1 MLHCFTEPYVYDL
14 ITVFHLLASV
24 LFLPLQTP
32 KFVDEE
38 LFKKKKGGGAF

>member
-1 MLHCFTEPYVYDL
+1 MYDL

-38 LFKKKKGGGAF
+38 LFKKKRGGGGAFQKWGKNIR